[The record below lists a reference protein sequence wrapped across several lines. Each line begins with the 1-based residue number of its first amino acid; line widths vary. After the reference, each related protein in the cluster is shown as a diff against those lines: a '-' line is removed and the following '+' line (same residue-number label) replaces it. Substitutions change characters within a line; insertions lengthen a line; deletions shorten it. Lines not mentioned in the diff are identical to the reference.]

1 MQADYHWYVL
11 GPGAISGLIASHL
24 LEAKQQCSAL
34 TRKKESKHGQL
45 TLKEGTINS
54 TYTLPFL
61 PTQKCQLAKDAVF
74 IVAVKAFDVVN
85 ALESITAIPGFD
97 KDMPIILSHNGM
109 LELPNSLTSLNIYH
123 LVTTHG
129 AVKFAQE
136 PTHIVIEHR
145 GKGRSWLQRKEN
157 KADFEA
163 ILAKSFKP
171 ILFESDIQTR
181 RWSKLLINCVI
192 NPLTAIHQCNNGE
205 LLKAEWQEVIQSLV
219 DEAVCV
225 ARVEQVN
232 LDAKSVYE
240 EILRVAG
247 ETRNNESSMLQD
259 IRYNRRTEI
268 DYLTGY
274 IIKRAKKAGLKVP
287 AHEKLMSDFISLYP
301 Q

>member
-1 MQADYHWYVL
+1 MNNSLNWYVL
-11 GPGAISGLIASHL
+11 GPGAISGLIACHL
-24 LEAKQQCSAL
+24 LETKQQCSVL
-34 TRKKESKHGQL
+34 TRSTESENGQL
-45 TLKEGTINS
+45 TLKDVTGSN
-54 TYTLPFL
+54 TYTFPCLPAR
-61 PTQKCQLAKDAVF
+61 KSQLTKNPVF

-85 ALESITAIPGFD
+85 ALEEITSIPGFH

-145 GKGRSWLQRKEN
+145 GKGRSWLQQKE
-157 KADFEA
+157 KQSDFQT

-219 DEAVCV
+219 NEAVCV
-225 ARVEQVN
+225 ARAEQVS

-247 ETRNNESSMLQD
+247 ETRNNESSMRQD
-259 IRYNRRTEI
+259 IRHNRRTEI

-274 IIKRAKKAGLKVP
+274 IIKKAKKAGLQVP
-287 AHEKLMSDFISLYP
+287 AHEKLMKDFISLYP

>member
-34 TRKKESKHGQL
+34 TREKESKHGQL
-45 TLKEGTINS
+45 TLKEGTISS

-61 PTQKCQLAKDAVF
+61 PTQKCQLTKDAVF

-129 AVKFAQE
+129 AVKLAKE

-145 GKGRSWLQRKEN
+145 GKGRSWLQQKEN

-171 ILFESDIQTR
+171 IIFESDIQTR

-274 IIKRAKKAGLKVP
+274 IIKKAKKAGLKTP
-287 AHEKLMSDFISLYP
+287 AHEKLMKDFISLYP

>member
-1 MQADYHWYVL
+1 MQTDYHWYVL
-11 GPGAISGLIASHL
+11 GPGAISGLIACHL
-24 LEAKQQCSAL
+24 LEAKQQCSVL
-34 TRKKESKHGQL
+34 TRKTESEHGQL
-45 TLKEGTINS
+45 TLKEGAISS

-61 PTQKCQLAKDAVF
+61 PTQECQLVKNSVF

-85 ALESITAIPGFD
+85 ALEGITAIPGFD

-171 ILFESDIQTR
+171 ILFESDIQAR

-219 DEAVCV
+219 NEAVCV
-225 ARVEQVN
+225 ARVEQVS

-247 ETRNNESSMLQD
+247 ETRNNESSMRQD
-259 IRYNRRTEI
+259 IRHNRRTEI
-268 DYLTGY
+268 NYLTGY
-274 IIKRAKKAGLKVP
+274 IIKKAKKAGLQVP
-287 AHEKLMSDFISLYP
+287 AHEKLMKDFVSLYP

>member
-1 MQADYHWYVL
+1 MQTDYHWYVL
-11 GPGAISGLIASHL
+11 GPGAISGLIACHL
-24 LEAKQQCSAL
+24 LETKQQCSVL
-34 TRKKESKHGQL
+34 TRSTEPENGQL
-45 TLKEGTINS
+45 ALKDVAGSN

-61 PTQKCQLAKDAVF
+61 PARKCQLTKNPVF

-85 ALESITAIPGFD
+85 ALEEITAIPGFD

-129 AVKFAQE
+129 AVKFTRG

-171 ILFESDIQTR
+171 ILFESDIQAR

-219 DEAVCV
+219 NEAVCV
-225 ARVEQVN
+225 ARVEQVS

-247 ETRNNESSMLQD
+247 ETRNNESSMRQD
-259 IRYNRRTEI
+259 IRHNRRTEI
-268 DYLTGY
+268 NYLTGY
-274 IIKRAKKAGLKVP
+274 IIKKAKKAGLQVP
-287 AHEKLMSDFISLYP
+287 AHEKLMKDFISLYP

>member
-45 TLKEGTINS
+45 TLKEGTISS

-129 AVKFAQE
+129 AVKHTQE

-145 GKGRSWLQRKEN
+145 GKGRSWLQQKEN

-171 ILFESDIQTR
+171 ILFESDIQTL

-232 LDAKSVYE
+232 LDTKSVYE

-247 ETRNNESSMLQD
+247 ETRNNESSMRQD
-259 IRYNRRTEI
+259 IRHNRRTEI

>member
-1 MQADYHWYVL
+1 MNNSLNWYVL
-11 GPGAISGLIASHL
+11 GPGAISGLIACHL
-24 LEAKQQCSAL
+24 LETKQQCSVL
-34 TRKKESKHGQL
+34 TRSTESENGQL
-45 TLKEGTINS
+45 TLKDVTGSN
-54 TYTLPFL
+54 TYTFPCLPAR
-61 PTQKCQLAKDAVF
+61 KSQLTKNPVF

-85 ALESITAIPGFD
+85 ALEEITSIPGFH

-145 GKGRSWLQRKEN
+145 GKGRSWLQQKE
-157 KADFEA
+157 KQSDFQT

-192 NPLTAIHQCNNGE
+192 NPLTAIHQCSNGE

-219 DEAVCV
+219 NEAVCV
-225 ARVEQVN
+225 ARAEQVS

-247 ETRNNESSMLQD
+247 ETRNNESSMRQD
-259 IRYNRRTEI
+259 IRHNRRTEI
-268 DYLTGY
+268 NYLTGY
-274 IIKRAKKAGLKVP
+274 IIKKAKKAGLQVP
-287 AHEKLMSDFISLYP
+287 AHEKLMKDFISLYP

>member
-85 ALESITAIPGFD
+85 TLESITAIPGFD
-97 KDMPIILSHNGM
+97 KDTPIILSHNGM

-129 AVKFAQE
+129 AVKLAQE

-145 GKGRSWLQRKEN
+145 GKGRSWLQQKEN

-247 ETRNNESSMLQD
+247 ETRNNESSMRQD
-259 IRYNRRTEI
+259 IRHNRRTEI

>member
-1 MQADYHWYVL
+1 MQTDYHWYVL
-11 GPGAISGLIASHL
+11 GPGAISGLIACHL
-24 LEAKQQCSAL
+24 LETKQQCSAL
-34 TRKKESKHGQL
+34 TRSTESENGQL
-45 TLKEGTINS
+45 TLKDVTGSN

-61 PTQKCQLAKDAVF
+61 PARKSQLTKNPVF

-85 ALESITAIPGFD
+85 ALEEITAIPGFQ

-192 NPLTAIHQCNNGE
+192 NPLTAIHQCSNG
-205 LLKAEWQEVIQSLV
+205 
-219 DEAVCV
+219 
-225 ARVEQVN
+225 
-232 LDAKSVYE
+232 
-240 EILRVAG
+240 
-247 ETRNNESSMLQD
+247 
-259 IRYNRRTEI
+259 
-268 DYLTGY
+268 
-274 IIKRAKKAGLKVP
+274 RAA
-287 AHEKLMSDFISLYP
+287 
-301 Q
+301 